1 MAADRR
7 RPPSPAPAGRVPG
20 DGFLMGCEDFC
31 PEERRVH
38 RVAVDGFWMDVHPV
52 TNAEFRRIV
61 TATGHIGFRCIVRPT
76 ESPPP

>member
-20 DGFLMGCEDFC
+20 DGFL
-31 PEERRVH
+31 ERRVH